1 MRAIASPIPLEPP
14 VTIAARSAI
23 DSPLPRLAWSGAVSN
38 QASGIHAAILAVVSD
53 ATAAQDPATAPP
65 TNPAQE
71 LAGERRTTPVE
82 LLWDLVFVF
91 AVTQVTTL
99 LAHDTNWA
107 RLGEAMIVL
116 ALVWWAWSA
125 FVWAANAQ
133 EEESRTLRACLLAG
147 TVLIFIVGLAV
158 PNAFGRNSLL
168 FASTYAAVRFLHL
181 GVYADASRR
190 GNASRAAILSFAVTV
205 VIGMLLLVAGAV
217 AHGWARVVLWLLA
230 LAIDYAGPAWLTRER
245 LRGLQQVAVAHFAER
260 YGAFVI
266 ICLGESIVAVGVVI
280 AERPLTTELVI
291 SATLPLMATVGMWWT
306 YFDRTAERAQQ
317 RLRVHD
323 DPVLAAADAYSYM
336 HLIIVAGI
344 IIFDGGV
351 KLVVHNSVSQPM
363 PDAGRLAMC
372 GGAALYLIG
381 LAAFRLRIL
390 GERSYGRLLV
400 AVALLI
406 LYAAGGALPAW
417 AIGAGIAALM
427 AGLCAGEVLLA
438 RVRERPEEAPAAVRS
453 GPPGAERA
461 G

>member
-1 MRAIASPIPLEPP
+1 
-14 VTIAARSAI
+14 
-23 DSPLPRLAWSGAVSN
+23 
-38 QASGIHAAILAVVSD
+38 VSD
-53 ATAAQDPATAPP
+53 TTVAQDPAEERPAP
-65 TNPAQE
+65 AI
-71 LAGERRTTPVE
+71 AAAERRTTPVE

-147 TVLIFIVGLAV
+147 TTLIFIVGLAV

-168 FASTYAAVRFLHL
+168 FAVAYVLVRFLHL

-190 GNASRAAILSFAVTV
+190 GNAGRAAIVGFGVTV
-205 VIGMLLLVAGAV
+205 VIGMVLLVAGALT
-217 AHGWARVVLWLLA
+217 HGWARVALWLLA

-266 ICLGESIVAVGVVI
+266 ICIGESIVAVGVVI
-280 AERPLTTELVI
+280 AERPLTPALVI
-291 SATLPLMATVGMWWT
+291 AATLPLLTAVGMWWT
-306 YFDRTAERAQQ
+306 YFDRTADRAQE
-317 RLRVHD
+317 RLRLHE

-336 HLIIVAGI
+336 HLVIVAGI

-351 KLVVHNSVSQPM
+351 KLVVHNSVSAPM

-372 GGAALYLIG
+372 GGVAVYLVG
-381 LAAFRLRIL
+381 LAAFQWRIL
-390 GERSYGRLLV
+390 GERSPGRLLV
-400 AVALLI
+400 AVALLV
-406 LYAAGGALPAW
+406 LFAAGGGLPAW
-417 AIGAGIAALM
+417 VIGAGVAALM
-427 AGLCAGEVLLA
+427 AALCAGETLLGQA
-438 RVRERPEEAPAAVRS
+438 PVGDEDTPAAVRPAS
-453 GPPGAERA
+453 PGAGPA